1 MKTKCL
7 SNHRRAGRPRQDPES
22 ERKGVNHGWFVAVDG
37 QSAKIMGMTPLDKPE
52 NYKTAIEL
60 LKGLVDVYPKIR
72 TVVYDRA
79 CSFMQS
85 AKKVPKLK
93 RVKTYVVDKFHAHRH
108 SKKCPASPLVHR
120 RLARAIHGVNTSAAE
135 QTFAWLRTYSK
146 SLNSMGA
153 DSHEFLLLVF
163 CKMHNQLVGSR
174 WAPNLVEGRRLQKRT
189 SKSYGVLVGSSLDMP
204 GCME

>member
-1 MKTKCL
+1 MKTKCT
-7 SNHRRAGRPRQDPES
+7 SQHRRAGRPRQDPES

-37 QSAKIMGMTPLDKPE
+37 QSAKIMGMTPLDTPE
-52 NYKTAIEL
+52 NNKTAIGL
-60 LKGLVDVYPKIR
+60 LKESVDVCPKLR

-85 AKKVPKLK
+85 ARKVPKLK
-93 RVKTYVVDKFHAHRH
+93 KVKTYVVDKFHAHRH

-120 RLARAIHGVNTSAAE
+120 RLARAIQGVNTSAAE
-135 QTFAWLRTYSK
+135 QTFRKYAK

-174 WAPNLVEGRRLQKRT
+174 WSPDVLMDRRVRKRT
-189 SKSYGVLVGSSLDMP
+189 SKSYR
-204 GCME
+204 C

>member
-1 MKTKCL
+1 MYTLDVFFLGVLILNAVGLWFNFLPQVLMKTKCS

-52 NYKTAIEL
+52 NNKTAIEL

-93 RVKTYVVDKFHAHRH
+93 KGEDLCRGQVSRVQALEEVSCFTSGTSETGASHPWSEHQCSRANICVAEEVLQVSQQHGCGLARI
-108 SKKCPASPLVHR
+108 PAS
-120 RLARAIHGVNTSAAE
+120 
-135 QTFAWLRTYSK
+135 
-146 SLNSMGA
+146 
-153 DSHEFLLLVF
+153 
-163 CKMHNQLVGSR
+163 
-174 WAPNLVEGRRLQKRT
+174 
-189 SKSYGVLVGSSLDMP
+189 GVLQNAQPVGWQ
-204 GCME
+204 